1 MKISRGSLLS
11 IAAADRAP
19 AIIPGKILVR
29 FATILFAIAAMP
41 AILQAATITVTST
54 GDTVSVDGAVTLRE
68 AISSINAAASVNAD
82 VLAVGAYGSGDSINF
97 NIPGSGVHSIALT
110 SALPLI
116 TRPLTINGYS
126 QGSASANT
134 LTSGDNAVVQI
145 FLDGT
150 AAGAGAIGLVLSNHS
165 GSAVRG
171 LAIGNFSGSGIEIS
185 SGGGSHLISG
195 NFIGVGADG
204 SSAAGNG
211 GSGIKIIAVPN
222 NTIGGSTAAARNII
236 SANGQGNVFGGVEI
250 DNAGASGNLIAG
262 NYIGVDATGSVALGN
277 STAFGFGVLI
287 FNAANANTVGGLG
300 AGAGNVISANG
311 DGISVQ
317 AADNNIVQGNLIGL
331 NAAGNAAL
339 GNNFNGVTITGTAM
353 GNIVGGTSVSARN
366 VISGNKV
373 DGLALGGCFG
383 GSSIVQGNF
392 IGTDSV
398 GIASIPNRAVGIH
411 ISSDHHDAMI
421 GGSTAGAGNT
431 IAFNGAS
438 GVSVV
443 TDNFCGSLAINNA
456 ILGNSIFGNTSLGID
471 LGTPGVDAND
481 SGDADTGA
489 NNLQNFPLLTAAT
502 SAAGS
507 TSVTG
512 SLNSTANTNF
522 RVEFFSSASC
532 DVSGN
537 GQGQTFLGFSN
548 VTTDGSGNATIN
560 TTLPVSTPM
569 GRMIT
574 ATATDPANNTSEF
587 SACAAV
593 SVDTVPP
600 SVTINQA
607 AGQSDPANA
616 APILFTV
623 LFSEPV
629 TGFSG
634 VGISFSA
641 STAGGSLIANV
652 TGSGANYTVAVSGMT
667 TSGIIVASIPAGA
680 AMDASFN
687 PSLASTS
694 TDNAVTYLTNVINS
708 FAPVKIPALNWAMLL
723 LLAVLL
729 LGITA
734 RYRRI

>member
-1 MKISRGSLLS
+1 VKISRGSLLS

-150 AAGAGAIGLVLSNHS
+150 AAGAGAIGLVLSTHS
-165 GSAVRG
+165 GSVVRG

-222 NTIGGSTAAARNII
+222 NTIGGTNAAARNII

-300 AGAGNVISANG
+300 AGAGNLISANG
-311 DGISVQ
+311 DGISLQ

-331 NAAGNAAL
+331 NAAGNTAL

-366 VISGNKV
+366 VISGNKI
-373 DGLALGGCFG
+373 DGVALGGCFG
-383 GSSIVQGNF
+383 GTSTVQGNF
-392 IGTDSV
+392 IGTDATGTAAVPNGSD
-398 GIASIPNRAVGIH
+398 GIN
-411 ISSDHHDAMI
+411 ISSDHHDALI
-421 GGSTAGAGNT
+421 GGTVAGAGNT
-431 IAFNGAS
+431 IAFNSGS
-438 GVSVV
+438 GVNII
-443 TDNFCGSLAINNA
+443 TDNFCGQLAINNA
-456 ILGNSIFGNTSLGID
+456 IFGNSIFGNTSLGID

-481 SGDADTGA
+481 PGDTDTGA
-489 NNLQNFPLLTAAT
+489 NNLQNFPVLTAAT

-512 SLNSTANTNF
+512 SLNSAANTNF
-522 RVEFFSSASC
+522 RVEFFASANC
-532 DVSGN
+532 DASGN
-537 GQGQTFLGFSN
+537 GQGQTYLGFRH
-548 VTTDGSGNATIN
+548 VTTDGSGNGVVD
-560 TTLPVSTPM
+560 TTLPVTTTM
-569 GRMIT
+569 GEVIT
-574 ATATDPANNTSEF
+574 ATATDSADNTSEF
-587 SACAAV
+587 SACMNVIA
-593 SVDTVPP
+593 DTVPP

-607 AGQSDPANA
+607 ANQVDPAYTV
-616 APILFTV
+616 PILFTIV
-623 LFSEPV
+623 FSEPV
-629 TGFSG
+629 TGFTG
-634 VGISFSA
+634 TDISFA
-641 STAGGSLIANV
+641 GSTAGSMLASV
-652 TGSGANYTVAVSGMT
+652 TGSGTNYTVSVAGMT
-667 TSGIIVASIPAGA
+667 GPGIIVVSIPAGA
-680 AMDASFN
+680 AMDASSN

-694 TDNAVTYLTNVINS
+694 IDNAVTYAVTPY
-708 FAPVKIPALNWAMLL
+708 APVTIPALNGLTLL
-723 LLAVLL
+723 VLAFLL